1 MHENSIALHKS
12 QTSFVAFNH
21 IYCTSFC
28 KDARRDV
35 QDTRQDF
42 RMKKDERDGGWGDFF
57 Q

>member
-1 MHENSIALHKS
+1 MHENSIELHKS